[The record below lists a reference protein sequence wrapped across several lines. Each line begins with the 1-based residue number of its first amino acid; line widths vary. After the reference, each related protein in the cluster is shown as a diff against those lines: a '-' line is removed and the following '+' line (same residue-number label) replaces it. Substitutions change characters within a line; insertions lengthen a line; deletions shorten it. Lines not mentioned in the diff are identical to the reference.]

1 VTGGIRARL
10 RKPLPARAD
19 LGAVLAGS
27 WAALTPGEIAH
38 RPAVLDRGTSVPLG
52 DLFELGGEPAGRIR
66 FEGDLARADRLGAG
80 LAEGEVI
87 VEGSVGDE
95 TGVGM
100 SGGVIDVR
108 GDAGARAGGAAR
120 DARRGMTGGE
130 LLVRGGAGA
139 EPGARMRRGLLVVG
153 GDVASLAG
161 PGMIAGTVIVF
172 GSTGAAP
179 GRWSKRGSIVALGQ
193 VPIPPT
199 YRYACTYQPDHL
211 RLTFLRL
218 RRRFGLEVD
227 ERYVSG
233 VFRRYA
239 GDLADLGKGEILAW
253 TAE

>member
-1 VTGGIRARL
+1 MSEGLSARL
-10 RKPLPARAD
+10 RKPLESRAD

-27 WAALTPGEIAH
+27 WSGIAAAALAR
-38 RPAVLDRGTSVPLG
+38 RPVLLEGGTSVPLG
-52 DLFELGGEPAGRIR
+52 DLFEVRGEPAGRIR

-80 LAEGEVI
+80 LAEGEVL

-95 TGVGM
+95 TGSGM

-108 GDAGARAGGAAR
+108 GDAGARTAGAES

-130 LLVRGGAGA
+130 LLVRGGAGP
-139 EPGARMRRGLLVVG
+139 EPGTRMRRGLLVIA
-153 GDVASLAG
+153 GDVARDAG

-172 GSTGAAP
+172 GNAGAAP
-179 GRWSKRGSIVALGQ
+179 GRWSKRGSIVALGAIE
-193 VPIPPT
+193 VPPT
-199 YRYACTYQPDHL
+199 YRYACTYQPDHI
-211 RLTFLRL
+211 RLTLLRL
-218 RRRFGLEVD
+218 RRRYGLAVD

-233 VFRRYA
+233 FYRRYS